1 MATQEPPFSY
11 NNNTI
16 TQPYLMNG
24 QKAFEKPVID
34 VQETIKHKK
43 TSYLAFKEDVKKT
56 FSEVTRLVA
65 FSVERTNPAYYFTV
79 DAKKL
84 TEQMYLPEVG
94 NNLTNTLVDLYDML
108 TTRVVMV
115 ENRPYVMKSE
125 VVWTK
130 QIAIPFFNN
139 ASEKPVTGKPR
150 DRVLQWENEIL
161 AVSTKYKI
169 EPAVI
174 AAVIEQESGG
184 NPNALSRT
192 GAIGLMQLMP
202 ATARGLG
209 VNPFDP
215 GENIEGGAKYLSIQ
229 LKRFGDLNLAL
240 AAYNAGPGAVA
251 SKKYLRFSETQGYIS
266 NIPNNLIPKYR
277 QYFNSSVAVNS
288 KE

>member
-1 MATQEPPFSY
+1 MASQEPPFSY
-11 NNNTI
+11 NNT
-16 TQPYLMNG
+16 TDQSYLMNG

-34 VQETIKHKK
+34 KQETLKHKK
-43 TSYLAFKEDVKKT
+43 TSYFAFKENVKKT
-56 FSEVTRLVA
+56 FFAVTKLVA

-79 DAKKL
+79 DARKL

-94 NNLTNTLVDLYDML
+94 NNLNNTLVNLYDML

-115 ENRPYVMKSE
+115 ENHPYVMKSE

-130 QIAIPFFNN
+130 QIAIPFLSNPSTN
-139 ASEKPVTGKPR
+139 VVVGKPR
-150 DRVLQWENEIL
+150 NRVLQWENEIL
-161 AVSTKYKI
+161 AVSNKYNI

-184 NPNALSRT
+184 DPNALSRT

-229 LKRFGDLNLAL
+229 LKRFGDLKLAL
-240 AAYNAGPGAVA
+240 AAYNAGPGAVQN
-251 SKKYLRFSETQGYIS
+251 KKYLRYSETKGYIT
-266 NIPNNLIPKYR
+266 NIPSLIPKY
-277 QYFNSSVAVNS
+277 QQHFNSIIAVSS